1 MNNQI
6 AEAVAA
12 FSIFALIGWVL
23 YLFFRRY
30 QVTKQLQSQRIDSFN
45 RLVEK
50 FGNAREFIEFAQTP
64 QGKKLLEE
72 PVTPR
77 PNPLNKILRFLQAGV
92 LFIVIGI
99 GHCLNG
105 MRMATVTEVPFVYD
119 RMNAYYWGTLW
130 LSLGVGLLIVAGIS
144 YIFVQRWHL
153 ANGESKP

>member
-45 RLVEK
+45 RMVEK

-72 PVTPR
+72 PVDPR
-77 PNPLNKILRFLQAGV
+77 PNPLNKILRFLQAGI
-92 LFIVIGI
+92 LFIMVGVGYYI
-99 GHCLNG
+99 NA
-105 MRMATVTEVPFVYD
+105 MRLADLTDINFVNE
-119 RMNAYYWGTLW
+119 RMHSFHWGA
-130 LSLGVGLLIVAGIS
+130 LSLCLGVGLLIAAWIS